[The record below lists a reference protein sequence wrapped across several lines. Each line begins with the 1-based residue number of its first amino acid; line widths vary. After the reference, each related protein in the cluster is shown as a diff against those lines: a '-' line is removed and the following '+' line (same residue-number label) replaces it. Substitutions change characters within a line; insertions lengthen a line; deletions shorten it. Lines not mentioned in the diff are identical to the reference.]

1 MGRRGAN
8 SGRVIPYLGRI
19 EFRSRCQVAKEGRE
33 RANPLR
39 PSPGIQADAL
49 EHRVAKVRYQ
59 LAQRVGAVEPV
70 ALLQCLFS
78 DAARFADLGS
88 GHVRGYEVDR
98 ITVMPV
104 KERPMRALWT
114 EKNNAGCGSL

>member
-1 MGRRGAN
+1 MGRRGVN
-8 SGRVIPYLGRI
+8 SGRVHPYLGRI
-19 EFRSRCQVAKEGRE
+19 EFRSRCQVAKERRE
-33 RANPLR
+33 RAYPLR

-59 LAQRVGAVEPV
+59 LAQRVGELIEPV

-88 GHVRGYEVDR
+88 GHVRGYAD
-98 ITVMPV
+98 
-104 KERPMRALWT
+104 MRST
-114 EKNNAGCGSL
+114 HHRNAGEGAPYAGALDRKE